1 MTGRPGQSAKRRWLL
16 IAFLALLACASVLQA
31 AHFHRDA
38 LANSKCALCVAA
50 HHTLATPIVI
60 IAVTP
65 QRVYFTAS
73 VPQQER
79 PCLRSAPS
87 SIFIR
92 PPPAA

>member
-1 MTGRPGQSAKRRWLL
+1 MTGRPGQSALRRWLL
-16 IAFLALLACASVLQA
+16 IAFLALLACATVLQA

-38 LANSKCALCVAA
+38 LANGKCALCVAA

-60 IAVTP
+60 AVVTP
-65 QRVYFTAS
+65 QPLYFTTS
-73 VPQQER
+73 VPQQPR

-87 SIFIR
+87 SLFIR